1 MAISFVN
8 GFLCTCPCDVA
19 KARKG
24 EDPHPSTHAGPFD
37 GQQKPGGPGGLKGK
51 DEPAVLFG
59 GTLTGIAADRV
70 QGIDRSQ
77 PAELSPEWLPGR
89 IVDQL
94 A

>member
-8 GFLCTCPCDVA
+8 GFLCTCTCDVA

-24 EDPHPSTHAGPFD
+24 EDPHPSTHAGQLD
-37 GQQKPGGPGGLKGK
+37 DQQKPGEVGK
-51 DEPAVLFG
+51 SSRADQPAVLFG
-59 GTLTGIAADRV
+59 GTLAETADGV
-70 QGIDRSQ
+70 QAINPS
-77 PAELSPEWLPGR
+77 SPTDASVERLPGR

>member
-8 GFLCTCPCDVA
+8 GFLCTSPCDVA

-24 EDPHPSTHAGPFD
+24 EDPHPSTHAGRFD
-37 GQQKPGGPGGLKGK
+37 GRQKPEGPGGLKRE
-51 DEPAVLFG
+51 DQPAVLFG
-59 GTLTGIAADRV
+59 GTLAGIAADRV

-77 PAELSPEWLPGR
+77 STELSAEWFAGR